1 MLGTIKTERGCPL
14 SRDWYPRDTN
24 TEICYWWWRL
34 PAYGKEVASRQQH
47 ISPTLCFRQRS
58 QSLCCQ
64 YLSRV
69 LVPRF
74 CFLLY
79 NLLYI
84 HTFTIRSNLTSHEND
99 HIHFLFVQ
107 HWLFLHLFSSSLLPS
122 WKPYICRSCDNFVS
136 TFWYTQHKQRL
147 EDGTLKTP
155 AIALKYE
162 KDKISKVKSPS
173 K

>member
-1 MLGTIKTERGCPL
+1 MFSATFPV
-14 SRDWYPRDTN
+14 P
-24 TEICYWWWRL
+24 
-34 PAYGKEVASRQQH
+34 
-47 ISPTLCFRQRS
+47 
-58 QSLCCQ
+58 LCCQ

-79 NLLYI
+79 NLLYS

-162 KDKISKVKSPS
+162 KDKISKLKSPS
-173 K
+173 KKLELALCHHMPGRSGCRYHQFRCRSQLPNDIG